1 MTGRANRL
9 MPVRTP
15 SSILQ
20 DLAHDSLRCPACHA
34 NRLVLADSVLNC
46 ENCKEIYPADP
57 ALGFAT
63 LLHPD
68 MQSNAAKQNIQ
79 KWWGDLYEQLYGE
92 TDRRLT
98 PDSLAEMVTSFE
110 DLMTLR
116 RHMAVEEMPL
126 SELAGKHVLEIG
138 PGGGGHSCLFKKYG
152 AQVTVVDITP
162 ERALSTARKLSL
174 MPGPE
179 SAGFNADGENLP
191 FCDDAFDV
199 VYSNGVL
206 HHSENT
212 DQCIA
217 EVLRVLKPGGV
228 AVIMLYSRH
237 SATYWLNIVP
247 RALVTGELFRW
258 PEAQWIG
265 RLTEGRPKFGSTKNP
280 FTRVYS
286 DSEMRQAFRQFE
298 IRTLRKSS
306 FQFDNFAFPR
316 LSQIRKRLLAL
327 FGKKA
332 HPGGILVYG
341 APYMA
346 ETKLELSLG
355 PVAGFAWNIVAKK
368 PNEDPENA

>member
-1 MTGRANRL
+1 
-9 MPVRTP
+9 MPIPAPHTY
-15 SSILQ
+15 LEN
-20 DLAHDSLRCPACHA
+20 LAQGLLRCPACHA
-34 NRLVLADSVLNC
+34 DGLSLNENALNC
-46 ENCKEIYPADP
+46 ESCNEVFPADP

-63 LLHPD
+63 LLPPA
-68 MQSNAAKQNIQ
+68 MRSNAAKQNIQ
-79 KWWGDLYEQLYGE
+79 KWWGDLYEQLYGD
-92 TDRRLT
+92 TDRQLT
-98 PDSLAEMVTSFE
+98 PDGLSEMVTSFE
-110 DLMTLR
+110 GLMTLR
-116 RHMAVEEMPL
+116 RHLAVEEMPL
-126 SELAGKHVLEIG
+126 ADLAGKQVLEIG

-152 AQVTVVDITP
+152 AQVTVADITP
-162 ERALSTARKLSL
+162 ERAVSTVRKLSL

-179 SAGFNADGENLP
+179 SAGFNADGEHLP
-191 FCDDAFDV
+191 FRNDAFDV

-212 DQCIA
+212 DQCIS
-217 EVLRVLKPGGV
+217 EVLRVLKPGGI

-237 SATYWLNIVP
+237 SATYWLNIAP

-265 RLTEGRPKFGSTKNP
+265 RLTEGRPKFGTTKNP

-286 DSEMRQAFRQFE
+286 RKKMRQAFRHFK

-316 LSQIRKRLLAL
+316 LSQIRRRLFAL
-327 FGKKA
+327 FGKEA

-346 ETKLELSLG
+346 ETNLELAIG
-355 PVAGFAWNIVAKK
+355 PVAGFAWNIVAEK
-368 PNEDPENA
+368 PAGDTRNA